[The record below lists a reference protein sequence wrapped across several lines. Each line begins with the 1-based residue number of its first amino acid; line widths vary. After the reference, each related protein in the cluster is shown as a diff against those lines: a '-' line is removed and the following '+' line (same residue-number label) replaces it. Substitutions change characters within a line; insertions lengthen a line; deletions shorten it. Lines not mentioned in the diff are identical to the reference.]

1 LHPVAIGSPFSLEN
15 SPSAIQ
21 MREGMA
27 SNLLPTLRKSSH
39 WAVVLETYVQGYEE
53 QERQSNTPEAASI
66 TGCIS
71 ENDDVMMVKNDLSW
85 VPNVPS

>member
-1 LHPVAIGSPFSLEN
+1 MLHPVAIGSP
-15 SPSAIQ
+15 SP
-21 MREGMA
+21 
-27 SNLLPTLRKSSH
+27 LRTPQVQSRCGKEWHQTWYQLSSSSH

-71 ENDDVMMVKNDLSW
+71 SENDGKE
-85 VPNVPS
+85 